1 MAKLSEYLGQPLN
14 LKIREIFGTVKAKV
28 VAVGASDF
36 TISFTSFG
44 SAYVMVVPKHWVMS
58 KNTEGKILPISKG
71 TEVLANIETPE
82 ISTKRIVLE
91 EVHSAGLLVS
101 AGDNIRFI
109 SWNDIKEIR
118 VPKEKTEKP
127 AGKRSAVPGK
137 AAAAPARPA
146 ARPAPAAPAKAGK
159 APLRRG

>member
-28 VAVGASDF
+28 LVVGDNDF
-36 TISFTSFG
+36 TIGFTSFG

-58 KNTEGKILPISKG
+58 KNTEGKTAPITKG

-82 ISTKRIVLE
+82 ISTKRITLE

-109 SWNDIKEIR
+109 SWADIKEIR

-127 AGKRSAVPGK
+127 VKRSAVPGK

-146 ARPAPAAPAKAGK
+146 GRPAPAAPAKAGK

>member
-1 MAKLSEYLGQPLN
+1 MAKLNDFIGQSLN

-28 VAVGASDF
+28 LLVGENDF
-36 TISFTSFG
+36 TINFTSFG

-58 KNTEGKILPISKG
+58 KNTDGSVKPIAKG

-101 AGDNIRFI
+101 AGENVRFI

-118 VPKEKTEKP
+118 VPKDKTEKP

-137 AAAAPARPA
+137 PA
-146 ARPAPAAPAKAGK
+146 ARAAAPAAPARAAKPAP
-159 APLRRG
+159 APLRRGR

>member
-28 VAVGASDF
+28 IVVGESDF

-58 KNTEGKILPISKG
+58 KNTEGKIAPISKG

-127 AGKRSAVPGK
+127 AKRSAVPGK

-146 ARPAPAAPAKAGK
+146 GRPAPAAPAKAGK